1 MVWVVEKKVVHHLM
15 DMGFETVKI
24 SIRVK
29 FEYEVKGGAFV
40 PDSLSTHTLYN
51 KKALDKRYPQLNLD
65 SLETSIDKTVNKE
78 IFKHLKECV
87 LFSESK
93 DSDACASP

>member
-1 MVWVVEKKVVHHLM
+1 MVWLVEKKVVQHLM
-15 DMGFETVKI
+15 DVGFERIKI
-24 SIRVK
+24 PIRVK

-51 KKALDKRYPQLNLD
+51 KKALEERYPQLKLS

-78 IFKHLKECV
+78 IFKHLKECRLV
-87 LFSESK
+87 SEDR
-93 DSDACASP
+93 DSDDCLSP